1 MPIKIP
7 NSLPARETLES
18 ENIFVMTE
26 YRAMHQDIRPLKL
39 LILNLMPT
47 KIATE
52 TQLLRKFSNTP
63 LQIQVELLQTIS
75 HSAQNVDRSHLESF
89 YTSFDQIK
97 DKYYDGL
104 VITGAPV
111 EIMDFEAVDYWSEL
125 CQIMDWSKTHVH
137 STLHICWGAQA
148 GLYYHYG
155 IPKYALPQKVF
166 GVFDHKV
173 LKPSSPL
180 FRGFDD
186 RFYAPHSR
194 HTEVLEDDIRKVP
207 GLEVLA
213 VSEEVG
219 VFAVKTEDSRQF
231 FFLGHLEYDRDTLAG
246 EYWRDVKRGLDI
258 QPPPPPLLPQRR
270 PQPDPRRPLA
280 LRRSAHLY
288 QLAQLL
294 RLPDHPLRPH
304 CLAPS
309 QVNPVP
315 PPQANPMVW
324 GFFQKT

>member
-7 NSLPARETLES
+7 NSLPAREILEG

-26 YRAMHQDIRPLKL
+26 YRAIHQDIRPLKL

-52 TQLLRKFSNTP
+52 TQQLRKFSNTP
-63 LQIQVELLQTIS
+63 LQTQVELLQTIS
-75 HSAQNVDRSHLESF
+75 HDAQNVDRSHLESF

-111 EIMDFEAVDYWSEL
+111 ENMDFEEVDYWEEL
-125 CQIMDWSKTHVH
+125 CQIMDWSKSHVH

-155 IPKYALPQKVF
+155 IPKYSLPQKVF

-194 HTEVLEDDIRKVP
+194 HTEVLEQDIRKVP
-207 GLEVLA
+207 DLEVLA

-219 VFAVKTEDSRQF
+219 VFAVKTDDSRQF
-231 FFLGHLEYDRDTLAG
+231 FFLGHLEYDRDTLAQ
-246 EYWRDVKRGLDI
+246 EYWRDVNRGLDI
-258 QPPPPPLLPQRR
+258 QVPRHYFPGD
-270 PQPDPRRPLA
+270 DPTQTPVVRW
-280 LRRSAHLY
+280 RSAGQLIYTNWLNYYVY
-288 QLAQLL
+288 QTTPYDLTSLKA
-294 RLPDHPLRPH
+294 
-304 CLAPS
+304 
-309 QVNPVP
+309 
-315 PPQANPMVW
+315 
-324 GFFQKT
+324 K